1 MLPLRR
7 RPGRRACWRVAPA
20 DARCSRPAPADAVS
34 ASPSSYGRLGRV
46 RKIHVIGIGAGD
58 PEQLTLQAVKALR
71 STDVFFVLDKG
82 EVKSDLVQLRLD
94 MLDAHLEA
102 GTYRLVEA
110 RDPER
115 DRAAGG
121 AAYSPAVGDWRSAR
135 ADLYERLIAEELGE
149 DERGAFLVWG
159 DPALYDSTLGILQEV
174 LERGRITFSYDVVPG
189 ISSVSAL
196 VARHRTGLNRVAGPV
211 QITTGRRLAEGFPEG
226 VDDVVVMLDAHQ
238 TFRRYADQDIDI
250 YWGAYIGTPDEIL
263 ASGPIAEAAPRIE
276 RLRAEAR
283 ERKGW
288 IMDTYLLRRHK
299 RDLP

>member
-1 MLPLRR
+1 M
-7 RPGRRACWRVAPA
+7 
-20 DARCSRPAPADAVS
+20 
-34 ASPSSYGRLGRV
+34 

-58 PEQLTLQAVKALR
+58 PDQLTLQAVKALR
-71 STDVFFVLDKG
+71 GTDVFFVLDKG
-82 EVKSDLVQLRLD
+82 EVKADLVGLRRD
-94 MLDAHLEA
+94 MLDAHVPR
-102 GTYRLVEA
+102 GTYRVVEA

-135 ADLYERLIAEELGE
+135 AEIYARLIAEELGE
-149 DERGAFLVWG
+149 DESGAFLVWG
-159 DPALYDSTLGILQEV
+159 DPALYDSTIGILDEI
-174 LERGRITFSYDVVPG
+174 LDRGTVDFAYDVVPG

-196 VARHRTGLNRVAGPV
+196 VARHRTGLNRVARPV
-211 QITTGRRLAEGFPEG
+211 QITTGRRLAEGFPES

-238 TFRRYADQDIDI
+238 TFRQYADQDIDI

-263 ASGPIAEAAPRIE
+263 VAGPIAEAAPRIE

-288 IMDTYLLRRHK
+288 IMDTYLLRRRP
-299 RDLP
+299 RD

>member
-1 MLPLRR
+1 
-7 RPGRRACWRVAPA
+7 
-20 DARCSRPAPADAVS
+20 
-34 ASPSSYGRLGRV
+34 V

-58 PEQLTLQAVKALR
+58 PDQLTLQAVRALR
-71 STDVFFVLDKG
+71 NTDVFFILDKG
-82 EVKSDLVQLRLD
+82 EVKSDLVQLRRD
-94 MLDAHLEA
+94 ILDAHIPGGA
-102 GTYRLVEA
+102 YRLVEA

-121 AAYSPAVGDWRSAR
+121 AGYSPAVGDWRRAR
-135 ADLYERLIAEELGE
+135 ADIYERLIAEELGE
-149 DERGAFLVWG
+149 EESGAFLVWG
-159 DPALYDSTLGILQEV
+159 DPALYDSTLGILEEI
-174 LERGRITFSYDVVPG
+174 LERGAVTFDYDVVPG

-238 TFRRYADQDIDI
+238 AFQRYADQDIDI

-263 ASGPIAEAAPRIE
+263 ASGPLADTAPRITE
-276 RLRAEAR
+276 LRAEAR

-288 IMDTYLLRRHK
+288 IMDTYLLRR
-299 RDLP
+299 RPRG

>member
-1 MLPLRR
+1 MR
-7 RPGRRACWRVAPA
+7 
-20 DARCSRPAPADAVS
+20 S
-34 ASPSSYGRLGRV
+34 
-46 RKIHVIGIGAGD
+46 IHVIGIGAGD
-58 PEQLTLQAVKALR
+58 PDQLTLQAVRALR
-71 STDVFFVLDKG
+71 DTDVFFILGKG
-82 EVKSDLVQLRLD
+82 EAKADLTDLRRD
-94 MLDAHLEA
+94 MLEAHLPEGA
-102 GTYRLVEA
+102 YRVVEA

-115 DRAAGG
+115 DRGAGG

-135 ADLYERLIAEELGE
+135 ADIYERLIAEELGE
-149 DERGAFLVWG
+149 DETGAFLVWG
-159 DPALYDSTLGILQEV
+159 DPALYDSTLGILEEV
-174 LERGRITFSYDVVPG
+174 LERGTVRFGYDVVPG

-263 ASGPIAEAAPRIE
+263 ASGPISEAAPRIE
-276 RLRAEAR
+276 ALRAEAR

-288 IMDTYLLRRHK
+288 IMDTYLLRRNPGDV
-299 RDLP
+299 RDPGRPGAENA